1 VRSGVT
7 RPALALAGVGAILV
21 MIGIDALASIAGL
34 VAIVLGVIL
43 AAPAARGPKGGWW
56 TLMASGAVLSIV
68 GALVAIPTETVGGLL
83 ALVGGAAVLVAV
95 ALAY

>member
-1 VRSGVT
+1 M
-7 RPALALAGVGAILV
+7 LALDEPVSL
-21 MIGIDALASIAGL
+21 AGL
-34 VAIVLGVIL
+34 AAIVFGVVL

-56 TLMASGAVLSIV
+56 NLMASGGVLSIV
-68 GALVAIPTETVGGLL
+68 GALVAVPTETVGGLL